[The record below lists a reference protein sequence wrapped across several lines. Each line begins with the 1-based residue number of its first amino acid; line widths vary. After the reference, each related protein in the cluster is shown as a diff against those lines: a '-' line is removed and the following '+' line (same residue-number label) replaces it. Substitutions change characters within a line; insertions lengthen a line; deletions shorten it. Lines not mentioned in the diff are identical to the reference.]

1 MRSILVIIFI
11 AFVSL
16 NTVEAQLFPSLQG
29 EALQA
34 ALVDEFKPTV
44 ILSSAGSKDSLYAVV
59 ENINGTV
66 ECVYT
71 GYTVSLTPNTDPSQ
85 DVFAQNI
92 NQEHV
97 FPRSQ
102 GVDNTPAEYDMHHL
116 FPSRVDVNGDRGS
129 LPFGEVPDNQANKWF
144 INASTSGSV
153 PSSNIDGY
161 SELWE
166 NNAFEP
172 RESKKGDIARAMF
185 YVYTMYENFIDTDYF
200 MSQVETLC
208 EWHHMDPVDEKEYN
222 RSQLVGSFQSGKA
235 NPFTLDCTLAERLF
249 CEAPSEPCNDFSTST
264 DEKFGTEDLNLTIFN
279 SGSQN
284 PVVQLNTNQPAQ
296 LQIRLINQLGYTI
309 QEWDVQSKDQTPH
322 TFQLNKTGLQKGLFF
337 IQINNITNHYTMVEK
352 VLIP

>member
-1 MRSILVIIFI
+1 MRSIFVIVFI
-11 AFVSL
+11 TFVSL
-16 NTVEAQLFPSLQG
+16 NTAEAQLFPNLQG

-34 ALVDEFKPTV
+34 ALVDEYKPSV

-172 RESKKGDIARAMF
+172 RENKKGDIARAMF
-185 YVYTMYENFIDTDYF
+185 YVYTMYEDFIDADYF
-200 MSQVETLC
+200 MGQVETLC

-249 CEAPSEPCNDFSTST
+249 CEAPSEPCSDFSTST
-264 DEKFGTEDLNLTIFN
+264 DDNFWLADLNLVIFN
-279 SGSQN
+279 NGSQN
-284 PVVQLNTNQPAQ
+284 PVIQLKTSQASEFQ
-296 LQIRLINQLGYTI
+296 VRLINQLGHTV
-309 QEWDVQSKDQTPH
+309 QEWNVQSNIQSSPTL
-322 TFQLNKTGLQKGLFF
+322 QLNKTGHQKGLFF
-337 IQINNITNHYTMVEK
+337 IQINNINNHYTMVEK